1 MNIPAKVFINTLFI
15 RKYPTMV
22 NVVKIISN
30 LSYDKLN
37 QILMHIRD
45 TYYYYHEKNL
55 YFIGSKD
62 DIIDALQENFICFE
76 EMKPRPLSFSGND
89 INIFRVLI
97 YKAFRSFL
105 TRKGFVWD
113 PRKRSEMF
121 IACPNPK
128 LEAEICKIYHIKLIN
143 NIVGEN
149 LNILRVHEGF
159 RYKLDIID
167 GVPALTLFPK
177 VTPLIKAPDNPVK
190 MDVAFICYTSCPWKG
205 KRPCRLPR
213 KKVKVLEVEHLN
225 KEHIFCPKDVHRSL
239 VKLIDNR
246 RRVYEVPEHVIHV
259 EAHPT
264 AIKALGSEAY
274 KEFRRLALKRSSYRL
289 RALKAMLYYISEG
302 NDTIEIPVG
311 DDPEGIVIN
320 STLCTHRVIDKSEIW
335 KEYRVR

>member
-1 MNIPAKVFINTLFI
+1 
-15 RKYPTMV
+15 MV
-22 NVVKIISN
+22 NVLKIISN
-30 LSYDKLN
+30 LSYDELN

-62 DIIDALQENFICFE
+62 SVVNALRENFVCFE
-76 EMKPRPLSFSGND
+76 EMEPRPLSFSGND
-89 INIFRVLI
+89 INILRVLI

-105 TRKGFVWD
+105 TRKGFAWD
-113 PRKRSEMF
+113 PRKRNEVF

-128 LEAEICKIYHIKLIN
+128 LEAEVYKIYRVKLISS
-143 NIVGEN
+143 IVGEN

-177 VTPLIKAPDNPVK
+177 VTPLIKAPNNPVE
-190 MDVAFICYTSCPWKG
+190 MDVIFTCYIPCPWKG
-205 KRPCRLPR
+205 KRQCRLPR
-213 KKVKVLEVEHLN
+213 KKVKVLKTEHLN
-225 KEHIFCPKDVHRSL
+225 KEYIFCPENVSRSL

-246 RRVYEVPEHVIHV
+246 RRVYEVPEHVIHI

-274 KEFRRLALKRSSYRL
+274 KEFRRLSLKRTSYRL
-289 RALKAMLYYISEG
+289 RTLMALLYYISEG
-302 NDTIEIPVG
+302 NNTIKIPVG

-320 STLCTHRVIDKSEIW
+320 SIPSIQTIIDKSEVW
-335 KEYRVR
+335 KEYRTS